1 MNMKYFEVRK
11 TFKQRKTMMYGLK
24 ITITPLGRSLN
35 NTENQITVLGDT
47 LEKQFKTQMKRIK

>member
-1 MNMKYFEVRK
+1 
-11 TFKQRKTMMYGLK
+11 MMYGLK

-47 LEKQFKTQMKRIK
+47 LEKQFKT